1 MKNIEF
7 YRTPNGGI
15 MIHDEKGVRE
25 LKENDRNFISAM
37 MQKIGDFH
45 PDTLA
50 RLSQHFDKKR
60 FNIPHFE
67 YSIVSRFIRCN
78 WGRFDSVIDI
88 DQFGYFNFEEVECP
102 LRGECPHEGIIC
114 RPRFNS
120 NLSEREIEVMS
131 NYYKNKSTVQI
142 ADDMCLSTE
151 TVRTHKRN
159 AFKRTGTHSLAE
171 FYLYAKNNN
180 LFNH

>member
-45 PDTLA
+45 PDALA

-60 FNIPHFE
+60 FNIPHFV